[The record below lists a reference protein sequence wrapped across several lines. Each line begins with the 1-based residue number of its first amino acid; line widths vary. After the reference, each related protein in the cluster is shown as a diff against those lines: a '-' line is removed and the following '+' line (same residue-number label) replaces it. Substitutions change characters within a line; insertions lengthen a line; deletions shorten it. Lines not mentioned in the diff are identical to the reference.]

1 MNHAADHGPISDA
14 EAILGAV
21 LVLSIVGI
29 AATVIVAILG
39 CMPS

>member
-1 MNHAADHGPISDA
+1 MDHAANESDYSA
-14 EAILGAV
+14 AQALFGAV

-39 CMPS
+39 GIQ